1 MRGLFLKNI
10 GLKIVSLLLAI
21 FVWFLVSELIKQ
33 GVSYKQSVSILKT
46 PEIITKYLIIEPRIK
61 GEPAKGFMVVKD
73 RITATPH
80 KSLAVGPIK
89 LLQDANKIYTVAID
103 IEGEKKTIQKK
114 VPIESIEQTKIGEVE
129 FVDVMIPI
137 EKIK

>member
-1 MRGLFLKNI
+1 MSGLSLKNI

-46 PEIITKYLIIEPRIK
+46 PEIITKYLMIEPKIK
-61 GEPAKGFMVVKD
+61 GEPAKGFMVAKD
-73 RITATPH
+73 RIIVTPN
-80 KSLAVGPIK
+80 KSLAVGPTK

-103 IEGEKKTIQKK
+103 VEGEKRTIQKK
-114 VPIESIEQTKIGEVE
+114 VPIESIEETRIGEVE
-129 FVDVMIPI
+129 FVDVVIPI